1 MTYSLTPGDRFNAS
15 LTGVYTGKMELVH
28 FAGAPEQAVDEYV
41 TTPAFFEWGV
51 KVGYT
56 FKFECGRQLDWSFSE
71 VKNLTNAYQNDFDTG
86 RNRDSGYIYGPVH
99 PEPFIWD

>member
-1 MTYSLTPGDRFNAS
+1 
-15 LTGVYTGKMELVH
+15 MELVH

-56 FKFECGRQLDWSFSE
+56 FKFNVVDSGLEVFCG
-71 VKNLTNAYQNDFDTG
+71 VKNLSNAYQNDFDTG
-86 RNRDSGYIYGPVH
+86 RNRDSGYIYGPAAPRTFYLGLRLH
-99 PEPFIWD
+99 SF